1 MSMSSSNLRNVNV
14 IYNDS
19 SLYRI
24 HQTKQS
30 TDKSCPS
37 TTGPAN
43 NSNFVPSF
51 KYTTYPQN
59 PISNSFHADIVNT
72 KTTITNIQ
80 TTRLDS
86 VQKTLIFLVFE
97 KRSWQISFLQFIEQ
111 ANSRTRI
118 CNQLFLVECIYL
130 QTKARQFYYSPKT
143 LRWEMNY

>member
-1 MSMSSSNLRNVNV
+1 MVLKNPFGLNMLKNNPLGPIEFDQIIGFEPSRLIVILDHKAQLWKCQCHLQNLRNVNV

-24 HQTKQS
+24 HQTEQS

-51 KYTTYPQN
+51 KYTTYPQK

-80 TTRLDS
+80 TKRLDS
-86 VQKTLIFLVFE
+86 VQKTLNFFSV
-97 KRSWQISFLQFIEQ
+97 
-111 ANSRTRI
+111 
-118 CNQLFLVECIYL
+118 
-130 QTKARQFYYSPKT
+130 
-143 LRWEMNY
+143 

>member
-1 MSMSSSNLRNVNV
+1 MSMSSSNLRNANV

-51 KYTTYPQN
+51 KYTTYPQK

-80 TTRLDS
+80 TKRLDS
-86 VQKTLIFLVFE
+86 VQKTLIFLVFKKGHGRYHFSNLLNRLILE
-97 KRSWQISFLQFIEQ
+97 LESATSYFWWNAFTFKLRLD
-111 ANSRTRI
+111 NSI
-118 CNQLFLVECIYL
+118 IV
-130 QTKARQFYYSPKT
+130 PKP
-143 LRWEMNY
+143 

>member
-37 TTGPAN
+37 TTGPTN

-80 TTRLDS
+80 TKRLDS

-97 KRSWQISFLQFIEQ
+97 KGHGRYHFSNLLNRLILELESATSYFWWNAFTFKLRLD
-111 ANSRTRI
+111 NSI
-118 CNQLFLVECIYL
+118 IV
-130 QTKARQFYYSPKT
+130 PKP
-143 LRWEMNY
+143 